1 MAVVVKE
8 NPANKPMKYEPFV
21 LGQIPAPD
29 NHYVPK
35 LYSHIQATRD
45 FNVINKDIY
54 QSSLKE
60 KSLDRKKTPTSVFC
74 VIGVAGLFG
83 AWKFVKHLFKK

>member
-8 NPANKPMKYEPFV
+8 NPANKPMKYDTFV

-29 NHYVPK
+29 KLYVPE

-45 FNVINKDIY
+45 FNTINKDIF
-54 QSSLKE
+54 QSVQKE
-60 KSLDRKKTPTSVFC
+60 KSFDRKKTPTSVVC
-74 VIGVAGLFG
+74 VLGSIGLLG
-83 AWKFVKHLFKK
+83 AWKFVKHLLKK